1 MSPAQHPI
9 VWTRRQAL
17 RMVAGVTGGL
27 ALHACAQSTGGPAEP
42 AETSA
47 ASPQAAA
54 EPIKATSGSTL
65 WIGYTPLYIGVEK
78 GFFRESGLDLDYKDF
93 SSGTDA
99 NAAFSAGRLDAI
111 SNVTSEMVT
120 LAANGVDFKIVMA
133 ADNSLGG
140 DGILA
145 RNSVKDIA
153 DFKGKTVAV
162 EEGGVSHFFLLQVLK
177 EAGLS
182 GSDIK
187 LVNVTPDAAAAA
199 YQSGKADIAV
209 TYSPFLAKAN
219 QAQKDGRIIFDTSK
233 MPTAII
239 DIHSFNTKF
248 IEANPGAVEAFVKGT
263 LKSLDFI
270 KTNPTEAYT
279 IAGKRL
285 ELSPEEVEAELKG
298 VRLIDKE
305 TNLEIL
311 NTSLLPHLEEL
322 SAFLLEQKQI
332 QKAPD
337 LSKLIDPQ
345 YLQAV

>member
-1 MSPAQHPI
+1 MRPAQNSI
-9 VWTRRQAL
+9 VWTRRQTL
-17 RMVAGVTGGL
+17 QMIAGVTGGL
-27 ALHACAQSTGGPAEP
+27 ALHACAQSTGGQAE
-42 AETSA
+42 ATEETTLG
-47 ASPQAAA
+47 SP
-54 EPIKATSGSTL
+54 P
-65 WIGYTPLYIGVEK
+65 WIGYTPLYVAVEK
-78 GFFRESGLDLDYKDF
+78 GFFREAGLDLDYKEF
-93 SSGTDA
+93 SSGTEVND
-99 NAAFSAGRLDAI
+99 AFSAGRLDGTA
-111 SNVTSEMVT
+111 NVTSDMVA
-120 LAANGVDFKIVMA
+120 LAAYGTDFKIVMA

-145 RNSVKDIA
+145 RNSVKNIA

-162 EEGGVSHFFLLQVLK
+162 EQGGVSHFFLLQVLK
-177 EAGLS
+177 EVGLS

-187 LVNVTPDAAAAA
+187 LVNVTPGAAAAA
-199 YQSGKADIAV
+199 YQSGKADVAV

-219 QAQKDGRIIFDTSK
+219 QTQKDGRIIFDTSK
-233 MPTAII
+233 MPTAIM
-239 DIHSFNTKF
+239 DVYSFSTKF
-248 IEANPGAVEAFVKGT
+248 IEANPGAMEAFVKGI

-285 ELSPEEVEAELKG
+285 KLSPEEVEAELKG

-305 TNLEIL
+305 TNLEVL
-311 NTSLLPHLEEL
+311 NTSLLPHLEDL
-322 SAFLLEQKQI
+322 SDFLLEQNQI